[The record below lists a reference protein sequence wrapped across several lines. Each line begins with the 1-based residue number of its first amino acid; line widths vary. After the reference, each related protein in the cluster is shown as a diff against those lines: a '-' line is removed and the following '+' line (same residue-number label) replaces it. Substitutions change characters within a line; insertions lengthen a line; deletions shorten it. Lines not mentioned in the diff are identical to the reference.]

1 MEKDIVR
8 HLIAFAAAVAILSSA
23 PFSKDIAAQNAAPT
37 RYELAPAGNE
47 ARYRVREQ
55 LAGFDFPND
64 AVGVTTNVQGA
75 IVVDAAGRVLA
86 DQSKFIINITGLK
99 SDQDRRDRYIQTRTL
114 ETQTHPT
121 VELVV
126 KELKGVTFPLA
137 KAGELKFELIGDLT
151 VKGVTKPTTWAVS
164 ATPKD
169 GGLAGTA
176 RTKFTF
182 ADFNLTK
189 PRVASVLSVNDD
201 ITLEYDFHLIPK
213 PQLSN

>member
-1 MEKDIVR
+1 VKYAVAV
-8 HLIAFAAAVAILSSA
+8 LFAAA
-23 PFSKDIAAQNAAPT
+23 AAVPALPLEVRAQSGQV

-64 AVGVTTNVQGA
+64 AVGVTTNITGA
-75 IVVDAAGRVLA
+75 LVIDRAGKVLP
-86 DQSKFIINITGLK
+86 DQSKFVINITGLK
-99 SDQDRRDRYIQTRTL
+99 SDQDRRDRYIQSRTL

-126 KELKGVTFPLA
+126 KELRGLSWPLP
-137 KAGELKFELIGDLT
+137 KSGELKFELLGDLT
-151 VKGVTKPTTWAVS
+151 VKGVTKPTTWQVT
-164 ATPKD
+164 ATPKA

-176 RTKFTF
+176 RTRFTF
-182 ADFNLTK
+182 ADFNLVK

-201 ITLEYDFHLIPK
+201 ITLEYDFVLVPEG
-213 PQLSN
+213 

>member
-1 MEKDIVR
+1 MKY
-8 HLIAFAAAVAILSSA
+8 AAALVVAAALASSA
-23 PFSKDIAAQNAAPT
+23 VHPLDVHAQAGQI

-64 AVGVTTNVQGA
+64 AVGVTTSITGG
-75 IVVDAAGRVLA
+75 ITVDRAGKILPE
-86 DQSKFIINITGLK
+86 QSKFVINITGLK
-99 SDQDRRDRYIQTRTL
+99 SDQDRRDRFIQSRTL
-114 ETQTHPT
+114 ETQAHPN
-121 VELVV
+121 VELAI
-126 KELKGVTFPLA
+126 KELKGLAFPLA
-137 KAGELKFELIGDLT
+137 KSGELKFEIIGDLT
-151 VKGVTKPTTWAVS
+151 VKGVTRPTTWAVT

>member
-1 MEKDIVR
+1 MR
-8 HLIAFAAAVAILSSA
+8 LLPWRRSGRARRSRNTLL
-23 PFSKDIAAQNAAPT
+23 AQAGQI

-55 LAGFDFPND
+55 LAGFDFPSD

-75 IVVDAAGRVLA
+75 IVVDAAGRVVP
-86 DQSKFIINITGLK
+86 DQSKFVINITGLK
-99 SDQDRRDRYIQTRTL
+99 SDQDRRDRYIQSRTL
-114 ETQTHPT
+114 ETQTHPN
-121 VELVV
+121 VEFAVR
-126 KELKGVTFPLA
+126 EIKGLTFPFA
-137 KAGELKFELIGDLT
+137 KSGELKFELVGDLT
-151 VKGVTKPTTWAVS
+151 VKGVTKPATWAVT

-213 PQLSN
+213 LKTQ